1 MRCLKSI
8 KLWKCHG
15 LTRIPDFSGLTSLR
29 DFNLSVCN
37 DLVEVHA
44 SVGILDKLVNLKLYD
59 CGKLQMFQE
68 RINLKSLETLT
79 INHCPLKFFPEIEG
93 EMKSLKYLNLDG
105 TSIEELP
112 CSVGYLTGLTCIL
125 VSEFLYLSY
134 KSTMQHFLCIATS
147 GGS

>member
-15 LTRIPDFSGLTSLR
+15 LTRIPDFSGSTSLR
-29 DFNLSVCN
+29 DLNLSVCN

-79 INHCPLKFFPEIEG
+79 INHCPLKFFPKIEG

-105 TSIEELP
+105 TSIVELP
-112 CSVGYLTGLTCIL
+112 CSVGYLTGLTSLSLNFCI
-125 VSEFLYLSY
+125 YLTNLPCSI
-134 KSTMQHFLCIATS
+134 FLCIATS